1 MRRVAAGFVLL
12 LILMLGGVWMY
23 RQFMRAPLR
32 PSLWQNVPAGF
43 LLVAY
48 TPSFS
53 QTWRAFHHSPLA
65 AHLSQS
71 PHFGELARMGQTWD
85 SILHSAREVEKWL
98 TGHGLLI
105 AVYPEGTLYLID
117 APFLGEIGDWRGEM
131 QRLATR
137 YNWQVELSDIGG
149 HSLWKLPQGY
159 LVPAGR
165 ILAYSREPALLSR
178 FLTGE
183 NIASLP
189 AEWGTALMDNTNWL
203 LLTSG
208 KALLH
213 LMPHPMLASLASWDT
228 LRLEIQL
235 TEEGIQA
242 NGYIATG
249 GGVWAY
255 IDDAPASLA
264 DLCPPSTTALV
275 ITRWAHPESSLSTY
289 IRAQNAQAIVQ
300 AERQIGSSFDQAF
313 FSKLSGE
320 VGFVQGQSPYIL
332 HRLRSDEPLTTFP
345 KITTLNH
352 RGYSISQL
360 RIGGLLRWMYGEAFA
375 QWDPVY
381 AVQIGEWFVCAP
393 TPAPLR
399 EWIDAFLSRQSL
411 YNRNEFKGFPTKK
424 SIALG
429 YMDCQNPYWL
439 YIWLADPAT
448 TRMKD
453 ELSLFSQLYFVLERS
468 DSVHLAMSL
477 TLPWRTEV
485 PTAGSDT
492 VTRSEALP
500 KLKFSEEDTLQD
512 GLREEYYSN
521 GVVKRRYTLVDAQ
534 MEGEYTE
541 YHTNGIVKVQGF
553 YEQGRK
559 VGKWRYFNSKGELFR
574 EETWSRDGDISTPV
588 AP

>member
-1 MRRVAAGFVLL
+1 MRRITAGLLLL
-12 LILMLGGVWMY
+12 LILMLGGMWMY
-23 RQFMRAPLR
+23 KRFMRAPLR

-53 QTWRAFHHSPLA
+53 HTWRAFRHSPLA
-65 AHLSQS
+65 AYLPRS
-71 PHFGELARMGQTWD
+71 PHFGELAHMAHTWD
-85 SILHSAREVEKWL
+85 SILHSVPEIEKWL

-105 AVYPEGTLYLID
+105 VVYPEGTLYLID
-117 APFLGEIGDWRGEM
+117 APFLEEIGDWRGEM
-131 QRLATR
+131 QRLATQYR
-137 YNWQVELSDIGG
+137 WQVELVDTHGY
-149 HSLWKLPQGY
+149 SLWKLPQGY

-165 ILAYSREPALLSR
+165 ILAYSKEPALLSR

-189 AEWGTALMDNTNWL
+189 AEWGTALMDNTNLL

-213 LMPHPMLASLASWDT
+213 LMPHPMLASIASWDT

-242 NGYIATG
+242 SGHVKTN
-249 GGVWAY
+249 GGVWTY
-255 IDDAPASLA
+255 IDHAPASFA

-275 ITRWAHPESSLSTY
+275 ITRWTQPESSLSTY
-289 IRAQNAQAIVQ
+289 IRAHNPQAITQ
-300 AERQIGSSFDQAF
+300 AESQIGHTF
-313 FSKLSGE
+313 FSKLTGE
-320 VGFVQGQSPYIL
+320 VGFIQGQYPYIL

-345 KITTLNH
+345 KITTFLY
-352 RGYSISQL
+352 RGYAISQL
-360 RIGGLLRWMYGEAFA
+360 RLGGLLRWMYGKAFA

-393 TPAPLR
+393 NFAPLQ

-411 YNRNEFKGFPTKK
+411 YSHTAFKGFPNKK
-424 SIALG
+424 SVALG
-429 YMDCQNPYWL
+429 YMDCQNPQWL
-439 YIWLADPAT
+439 YTWVSDSTAPRVKED
-448 TRMKD
+448 
-453 ELSLFSQLYFVLERS
+453 LSPFSQLYFVIERS
-468 DSVHLAMSL
+468 DSAHLAMNL
-477 TLPWRTEV
+477 TLPWRTEAL
-485 PTAGSDT
+485 PMESDT
-492 VTRSEALP
+492 PARPQPLP

-512 GLREEYYSN
+512 GLREEYYPN

-541 YHTNGIVKVQGF
+541 YHPNGIIKVHGF

-574 EETWSRDGDISTPV
+574 EEMWSREGELSTAV